1 MAQSDSLPDEVAGEI
16 AGLDKRL
23 RDLERTPQLTRSS
36 IDDGRLPS
44 KDAAGRVRSIIGKQ
58 PDGSHGS
65 RVVESPAQPRPDAPV
80 LRAGKAGVV
89 AVRWTGGADGP
100 VPLVYG
106 HIEAQVSHDG
116 GDTWEAV
123 STIRDRDG
131 GATSFV
137 ADQAGTALV
146 RLVMV
151 GQDRI
156 TRSEP
161 SEVTTIEVELPVDE
175 QEIRGE
181 LEAAEQRLSDA
192 VAASDAW
199 SASAMTRTDELAA
212 DTSQAQAKADEAVQA
227 AQSAQES
234 YDELS
239 ERAQRQIDALIERGD
254 NLVVNGSFEKT
265 DPSSSNDLYGWTRN
279 NTSSG
284 NRSTQD
290 ARTGEASVRLAASSV
305 DVPPATIFSTSW
317 PTDAGRTYRTRVWAW
332 KLTHGDDADNNG
344 FQIFVRL
351 HHRDGSTSHL
361 WGEESGRS
369 FGVGGFDE
377 RVEDFTLPDDDTI
390 LEARFCA
397 RALPGSGVYLAD
409 DAAGFDITEAAE
421 ALAAAQAAEQAAQDA
436 HAAAGSAEDLA
447 ASAMDRAG
455 KVGGRLG
462 GETAPTGAAPENT
475 LWFQWSDLE
484 DPDRTVVGLWKMVD
498 GNWTEQDTSDA
509 EAIPHLDIGVG
520 TVGVLTAVRIDVAS
534 LYAHDAFVTNLHSE
548 VVNAMKVT
556 GEVGFI
562 GGVLLEDETVT
573 APKIVA
579 SDELT
584 AKIAQF
590 LRVKAVHIDANDIVF
605 NSGIVGELEA
615 HGITLSAEVTNRRF
629 EVSGEGWVLTD
640 TSTGE
645 TLASVGVDGTIL
657 MKNAQIEGT
666 FRTSYANGSGAT
678 ISRGDVTYW
687 SVEQGGFTTVTG
699 TPYIRLTPRGGE
711 SDRNPTIAT
720 DGQRL
725 VLAPGQNRD
734 GAAQPVA
741 VDGRLN
747 AAVVEAADEVGT
759 SQIRLYDGEV
769 GTIGDQAGSIGPSGV
784 SLSLGDETAYL
795 NNRGVLFH
803 DSSLGRRWGIQRSG
817 VNGQNLEIS
826 GELRPDHAA
835 QDTII
840 FGATGWNSTDPG
852 QGIRGS
858 VTYGAPAQAGRRIVQ
873 ATPKVSSGTW
883 TNFNSTS
890 VAVSSDDASGFAWSA
905 RAPSNNS
912 GSFSFRVVY
921 TSFWGSY

>member
-44 KDAAGRVRSIIGKQ
+44 KDASGRVRSIFGKQ
-58 PDGSHGS
+58 PDGSNGS

-89 AVRWTGGADGP
+89 AVRWAGGADGP

-137 ADQAGTALV
+137 ADQAGAALV

-161 SEVTTIEVELPVDE
+161 SEVATIEVELPVDE

-199 SASAMTRTDELAA
+199 SASAMIRTDELAA
-212 DTSQAQAKADEAVQA
+212 GTSQAQAKADEAAQA

-239 ERAQRQIDALIERGD
+239 ERAQRQIDALMARGD

-265 DPSSSNDLYGWTRN
+265 DPNSANDLYGWSRN
-279 NTSSG
+279 NTNSG
-284 NRSTQD
+284 DRATDS
-290 ARTGEASVRLAASSV
+290 ARTGEASVRLVSNSTSAPA
-305 DVPPATIFSTSW
+305 ATIFSEPAASG
-317 PTDAGRTYRTRVWAW
+317 AGKAYRARSWAW
-332 KLTHGDDADNNG
+332 KTSHGDDADNAG
-344 FQIFVRL
+344 FQLVLRL
-351 HHRDGSTSHL
+351 MHRDGTNSHL
-361 WGEESGRS
+361 WGAVSPRS
-369 FGVGGFDE
+369 FGVGGFQE
-377 RVEDFTLPDDDTI
+377 WVEDFIVPDDDTI
-390 LEARFCA
+390 VEVRLLV
-397 RALPGSGVYLAD
+397 RAQPGSGAYRGD
-409 DAAGFDITEAAE
+409 DVDLRDITEAAE
-421 ALAAAQAAEQAAQDA
+421 ALVAAQAAEQAAQDA
-436 HAAAGSAEDLA
+436 HTEAGAAKSLA
-447 ASAMDRAG
+447 SSAMDRAG
-455 KVGGRLG
+455 KVGGRFG
-462 GETAPTGAAPENT
+462 GTTAPTGTAPENSV
-475 LWFQWSDLE
+475 WFQWSSMD
-484 DPDRTVVGLWKMVD
+484 DPDRTVVGLWQMID
-498 GNWTEQDTSDA
+498 GNWVAQETSDPA
-509 EAIPHLDIGVG
+509 AIPTVDIGTG

-548 VVNAMKVT
+548 VVNALRLT

-615 HGITLSAEVTNRRF
+615 HGITLSSDVTDRRF
-629 EVSGEGWVLTD
+629 EVSGEGWSLTD
-640 TSTGE
+640 TTTGE
-645 TLASVGVDGTIL
+645 TLASVGVDGTVL
-657 MKNAQIEGT
+657 MKNATVQGT
-666 FRTSYANGSGAT
+666 FQTAYPNGAGAT
-678 ISRGDVTYW
+678 LSRGDLTYY
-687 SVEQGGFTTVTG
+687 SVVGGNERTITD
-699 TPYIRLTPRGGE
+699 TPYLRLTPQGGE
-711 SDRNPTIAT
+711 KSRDPVIAT
-720 DGQRL
+720 DGQKL
-725 VLAPGQNRD
+725 VLAGGRDEYSNMLPIVMDSHVEMPTLTSARSVETGEIIIRDYPDGTNTGWIGNFPGL
-734 GAAQPVA
+734 
-741 VDGRLN
+741 RLN
-747 AAVVEAADEVGT
+747 MASYAPTGLYRNNGSRTSVVGRQPYAMNWETTHIHSGIFGDYTIPTPGGSHIVSYSVTPPPEGT
-759 SQIRLYDGEV
+759 LIY
-769 GTIGDQAGSIGPSGV
+769 QATLTVDSG
-784 SLSLGDETAYL
+784 
-795 NNRGVLFH
+795 N
-803 DSSLGRRWGIQRSG
+803 WGISNR
-817 VNGQNLEIS
+817 
-826 GELRPDHAA
+826 R
-835 QDTII
+835 
-840 FGATGWNSTDPG
+840 TGILVLGNES
-852 QGIRGS
+852 
-858 VTYGAPAQAGRRIVQ
+858 
-873 ATPKVSSGTW
+873 SSGFDALVRSPNDENDDGLRFSVNYTRTW
-883 TNFNSTS
+883 
-890 VAVSSDDASGFAWSA
+890 
-905 RAPSNNS
+905 R
-912 GSFSFRVVY
+912 
-921 TSFWGSY
+921 